1 MIKNILKHSIRS
13 LNRQKGYVFI
23 NILGLSIGIA
33 CSLLIILFINHEL
46 SYDKFNEKKD
56 RIYQLVLNGKISGQ
70 EMSVSSTCSP
80 LGPTMLKEFPE
91 VENFN
96 RIDIGGETIIK
107 NREQSFTEKAFVLSD
122 SSFFNIFSIKLIRGN
137 KRTVLSAPH
146 QLVLSNSTA
155 NKIFGKE
162 DPIGKALKVGA
173 DTVLY
178 TVTGVMED
186 IPKISHFDANIIGSF
201 VTSERANDN
210 QWTSNSFE
218 TYILLKP
225 DADPKQVDD
234 KLVELIKKY
243 VGPEI
248 QKYMG
253 ISLEDFLSKGN
264 KYRYYLQ
271 PLTEI
276 HLNPSVQ
283 QSAKTPND
291 PKYLLI
297 FGSIAFL
304 IILIASINFM
314 NLSTA
319 QSSRRAKEV
328 GIKKV
333 SGSSRGMLIWQF
345 ISESII
351 LTFISL
357 IFAIA
362 IIKFFTPFFNNLLQA
377 NLEFNLLDS
386 WETIPALVFLSILV
400 GLLAGSYPAFYLSS
414 FSPYAVLKGTLKNSM
429 KNGKLRGVLV
439 VLQFT
444 ISIMLIIG
452 TIIMF
457 HQIRYMV
464 NKDLGFNKQQLIVI
478 RRAEAIGNRINAF
491 KEAIVRIP
499 GVVKISAST
508 AVPGHN
514 NNNNGY
520 MIEGRGGETFLLGT
534 AWVDYDFIETYGM
547 TFVSGRNFDPS
558 RSTDKDV
565 CIINERAVKQFNLE
579 LPFSTRFVNPNED
592 PNKSDYMSIIG
603 IVKDF
608 HYESLRSQIAPYI
621 FKFKK
626 EDNNWGY
633 ISIRVSPS
641 SIGNTITEIEKTWKE
656 FTANDPMQ
664 YFFMDKDFERLYK
677 EEKQSANLAILF
689 TFLAILIASLG
700 LFGLTSF
707 TVEQRTKEMGVR
719 KAMGATVSSL
729 FVLIS
734 KEIVL
739 LVCIST
745 LIAWPTV
752 YFISKNWLQ
761 SYSYRINLPLFDFL
775 LGFII
780 AITIALITIS
790 YRTIKSARVNPAESL
805 RYE

>member
-1 MIKNILKHSIRS
+1 MIKNILKHSLRS

-23 NILGLSIGIA
+23 NIIGLSIGIA
-33 CSLLIILFINHEL
+33 CSLLIILFITHEL
-46 SYDKFNEKKD
+46 SYDKFNEKKA
-56 RIYQLVLNGKISGQ
+56 RIYQVVLNGKIGGQ
-70 EMSVSSTCSP
+70 EMTVSSTCSP
-80 LGPTMLKEFPE
+80 IGPTMLKEFPE
-91 VENFN
+91 VEEFN

-107 NREQSFTEKAFVLSD
+107 DKEQSFTEKAFILSD
-122 SSFFNIFSIKLIRGN
+122 SSFFNIFSVKLILGD
-137 KRTVLSAPH
+137 KRTALNTPH
-146 QLVLSNSTA
+146 KLVLSKSTA
-155 NKIFGKE
+155 NKIFGNNN
-162 DPIGKALKVGA
+162 PIGKTLKVGT
-173 DTVLY
+173 DSVLY
-178 TVTGVMED
+178 SVSGVMED
-186 IPKISHFDANIIGSF
+186 IPKTSHFDANIIGSF
-201 VTSERANDN
+201 VTSDRANDN
-210 QWTSNSFE
+210 EWMSNSFE

-225 DADPKQVDD
+225 NTNPNLIDEKIVG
-234 KLVELIKKY
+234 LIKKY
-243 VGPEI
+243 VGPDV
-248 QKYMG
+248 QKYLG

-271 PLTEI
+271 PLTAI
-276 HLNPSVQ
+276 HLNPAVQ
-283 QSAKTPND
+283 QSAKAPND

-319 QSSRRAKEV
+319 QSSRRSKEV

-351 LTFISL
+351 LTFLSL
-357 IFAIA
+357 LIA
-362 IIKFFTPFFNNLLQA
+362 IVIIKLSIPLFNNLLQA
-377 NLEFNLLDS
+377 NLSFNFFDS
-386 WETIPALVFLSILV
+386 WITIPALIILSILV

-429 KNGKLRGVLV
+429 KNGRLRSVLV
-439 VLQFT
+439 VLQFA

-457 HQIRYMV
+457 HQINFMV
-464 NKDLGFNKQQLIVI
+464 NKDLGFNKEQLIVI
-478 RRAEAIGNRINAF
+478 RRAEAIGKRINAF
-491 KEAIVRIP
+491 KEAIGRIP
-499 GVVKISAST
+499 GVVKVSAST
-508 AVPGHN
+508 AVPGNN

-520 MIEGRGGETFLLGT
+520 MIEGRGGETFLMGT
-534 AWVDYDFIETYGM
+534 AWVDYDFLETYGM
-547 TFVSGRNFDPS
+547 KLGSGRNFDAL
-558 RSTDKDV
+558 RSTDKDA
-565 CIINERAVKQFNLE
+565 CIVNERAIKQFNITSPFTTRLINPSKDPHKPDY
-579 LPFSTRFVNPNED
+579 LP
-592 PNKSDYMSIIG
+592 IIG
-603 IVKDF
+603 IVNDF
-608 HYESLRSQIAPYI
+608 HFESLRNQISPYI

-633 ISIRVSPS
+633 ISIRIS
-641 SIGNTITEIEKTWKE
+641 SKTTNNTISEIEKTWKE
-656 FTANDPMQ
+656 FTTNDPMQ
-664 YFFMDKDFERLYK
+664 FFFMDKDFERLYK

-739 LVCIST
+739 LVCIAT
-745 LIAWPTV
+745 LIAWPIIF
-752 YFISKNWLQ
+752 FISKNWLQ
-761 SYSYRINLPLFDFL
+761 NYSYRINLPLFDFF

-790 YRTIKSARVNPAESL
+790 YRTIKSAKVNPSESL
-805 RYE
+805 RHE